1 MSAAGSPERRPASSA
16 VARELERLNSRLDA
30 NLRFEVVRDTRPF
43 SQGVLVDTG
52 EPGVER
58 RASFPVLANASPRTR
73 LHSLARSLSECAM
86 ALGLGAG
93 IYEGVDAG
101 RGRVARC
108 HSGES
113 T

>member
-1 MSAAGSPERRPASSA
+1 MSAAGSRERSSVPSA
-16 VARELERLNSRLDA
+16 VAPELKRLNSSLDA

-43 SQGVLVDTG
+43 SRGVLVDTG
-52 EPGVER
+52 EHGVER
-58 RASFPVLANASPRTR
+58 RASFPVLANAPARTR

-93 IYEGVDAG
+93 IYEGIAG
-101 RGRVARC
+101 GRVRVARC
-108 HSGES
+108 HSRES